1 MKTKRIKF
9 TAEEAKAFD
18 ALYDV
23 LEFGTSLE
31 GLLSRISDSMM
42 DTLLEKGKKS
52 EYESVDFEV
61 PGFGRFDLEFRRV
74 GEFSVGDMITGDEY
88 LRVPVGT
95 KVATKINTSWI
106 KISNQCWQNCESLV
120 EVPSK
125 EMLLPRKIVALP

>member
-74 GEFSVGDMITGDEY
+74 GEFSVGDTITGDDY
-88 LRVPVGT
+88 SRVPVGT
-95 KVATKINTSWI
+95 KVTSWI
-106 KISNQCWQNCESLV
+106 KISNQRWQNCESLV

-125 EMLLPRKIVALP
+125 EMLLPRKIVAMP